1 MFSALRRASIGPAAL
16 IGCCILVTPA
26 SAQSSWTGATGDWF
40 NPANW
45 SLGVPNSATVLPTVG
60 NGGTAQ
66 IAGAVNLGNNA
77 IFVTNNSTV
86 ELQSGGSI
94 AAGSVI
100 VDAGGE
106 LLFNGSTAVNAT
118 IALGA
123 GAVLHSSLTGNLTS
137 RLVFG
142 DGTTSRIEAAPG
154 QELTINLGTLGTFP
168 PPVAGTGVIFGS
180 ATNNGVIIVGPQA
193 VGGSYSYGNPTFTIE
208 VAGGTLRVGDP
219 QVLPLVLA
227 GHVTTVDAGA
237 ALDLNTFSGAL
248 AVTLIDL
255 KGGTFRTGADVTLGG
270 NFVAEAGSTIAAAS
284 GSTLTITA
292 DNFLLRGAVKFG
304 SATDTGVIVIGTR
317 LLFPQASIEVVSGTL
332 RAGSSMWGVAI
343 AQLDFTKVDVGATLD
358 LNDFNVTLNKLQGG
372 GSVTTGVSA
381 AMTVSLTGSSIF
393 SGAINGAGQ
402 LELLDGV
409 NILTGANTYT
419 GGTRIDVGA
428 TLQLG
433 SGGATGSVNGDIT
446 DNGSLVIN
454 RSNVYEYGGIIS
466 GNGSLT
472 QSGPGTLVLTGN
484 NLYTGGTAIASGAAL
499 QLGNGGASGSVV
511 GDITDNG
518 TLIFNRSGSLNV
530 AGTISGAGAVQ
541 QNGSGTTTLSAVN
554 TYTGGTTVN
563 AGTLNVTGSIAGT
576 VDVVGGVLAGTGPV
590 SNLIVGSGGTFIPGA
605 GIPGSSMSVTG
616 SLMLASAALYV
627 VQVNPVT
634 SSLVSVAG
642 ATTLAGATVGVNF
655 LGGSYVSKQY
665 RILRS
670 SGGVSGTFGSLVEAN
685 LPSAFLTSLSYDTN
699 DVFLN
704 LQINYGV
711 LPGLNQ
717 NQRAAGTAIG
727 NFFNRNGIVPTA
739 FASLTPNGLTQ
750 ASGEPATGT
759 QQATFNA
766 MQLFLGLMTDPLS
779 GRRLG
784 DGYSPASAP
793 SFAEQRGDKA
803 HPGPTGDPAAVVSRY
818 APGAAPDF
826 DQRWNVWT
834 AGFGGSQTT
843 NGNAVVGSNVATSQ
857 VYGTAIGVDYRLS
870 PFTQAG
876 FALAGG
882 GTSFSV
888 AHGLGGGRSDLF
900 QAGAYLRHFA
910 GPAYISA
917 AVAYGWQDVTTDR
930 SVAIVDVERLRA
942 RFNANAFSGRL
953 ESGYRLAVPWI
964 AVTPYAAGQF
974 TTLDLPAYAE
984 QTLSGANTF
993 ALAYSARNIMASR
1006 TELGVRPD
1014 RSWAMT
1020 DSVLTLRGRAAWAH
1034 DFNTI
1039 REIGATFQTLPGASF
1054 FVNGAA
1060 QAHDAV
1066 LAATSA
1072 EMNWVNGWSTAIAFE
1087 GEFSNL
1093 TASYAG
1099 KGVVRYSW

>member
-1 MFSALRRASIGPAAL
+1 
-16 IGCCILVTPA
+16 
-26 SAQSSWTGATGDWF
+26 
-40 NPANW
+40 
-45 SLGVPNSATVLPTVG
+45 
-60 NGGTAQ
+60 
-66 IAGAVNLGNNA
+66 VNLGGNV

-100 VDAGGE
+100 VDSGGE
-106 LLFNGSTAVNAT
+106 LLLNGSSAVNAT

-142 DGTTSRIEAAPG
+142 DGTSSRIEAAPG
-154 QELTINLGTLGTFP
+154 QELTINLGTLGTN
-168 PPVAGTGVIFGS
+168 PPVVVGTTAVIFGS
-180 ATNNGVIIVGPQA
+180 VTNTGVIIVGPQA
-193 VGGSYSYGNPTFTIE
+193 VGGSYSYGNPHFTIE
-208 VAGGTLRVGDP
+208 VAGGTLRFGDP
-219 QVLPLVLA
+219 QILPLVLS
-227 GHVTTVDAGA
+227 GHVTAVDAGA
-237 ALDLNTFSGAL
+237 TLDLNTFSGAL
-248 AVTLIDL
+248 AGTFIDL
-255 KGGTFRTGADVTLGG
+255 IGGTFRTGADVTLGG
-270 NFVAEAGSTIAAAS
+270 SLFASPGSTFAAAS
-284 GSTLTITA
+284 GSTLTLTPQ
-292 DNFLLRGAVKFG
+292 LVLRGAIKFG
-304 SATDTGVIVIGTR
+304 SATDTGVVVIGTPAINGS
-317 LLFPQASIEVVSGTL
+317 LFPNTSIEVVSGTL
-332 RAGSSMWGVAI
+332 RAGSSLLGVFT
-343 AQLDFTKVDVGATLD
+343 AQLDFTKVDAGATLD
-358 LNDFNVTLNKLQGG
+358 LNDFNATINKLQGG

-381 AMTVSLTGSSIF
+381 AMTVSLTGGSIF
-393 SGAINGAGQ
+393 SGAISGAGQ

-409 NILTGANTYT
+409 NILTGASTHT

-433 SGGATGSVNGDIT
+433 NGGSTGSVNGNIT

-484 NLYTGGTAIASGAAL
+484 NLYTGGTTIGSGAAL
-499 QLGNGGASGSVV
+499 QLGNGGAGGSVA

-541 QNGSGTTTLSAVN
+541 QNGSGTTTLGAVN
-554 TYTGGTTVN
+554 TYAGGTTVN
-563 AGTLNVTGSIAGT
+563 AGTLNVTGSIPGT
-576 VDVVGGVLAGTGPV
+576 VDVVGGVLTGSGAV
-590 SNLIVGSGGTFIPGA
+590 SNLIVDSGGTFIPGA
-605 GIPGSSMSVTG
+605 GSPASSMSVTG

-627 VQVNPVT
+627 VQVNPAT
-634 SSLVSVAG
+634 SSLASVAG
-642 ATTLAGATVGVNF
+642 ATTLDGATVGVNF

-665 RILRS
+665 LILRS

-685 LPSAFLTSLSYDTN
+685 LPSGFLTSLTYDAN

-717 NQRAAGTAIG
+717 NQRAVGTAIG
-727 NFFNRNGIVPTA
+727 NFFNRNGTVPTA
-739 FASLTPNGLTQ
+739 FGSLTPIGLTQ

-766 MQLFLGLMTDPLS
+766 MQLFLGLMTDPSS
-779 GRRLG
+779 GGRLG
-784 DGYSPASAP
+784 YGSSPASVA

-818 APGAAPDF
+818 AAGAAPEF

-843 NGNAVVGSNVATSQ
+843 NGNTVVGSNVATSQ

-888 AHGLGGGRSDLF
+888 AQGLGGGRSDLF
-900 QAGAYLRHFA
+900 QAGAYLRHYA
-910 GPAYISA
+910 GPAYTSA
-917 AVAYGWQDVTTDR
+917 ALAYGWQDVTTDR
-930 SVAIVDVERLRA
+930 TVAIVDVERLRA
-942 RFNANAFSGRL
+942 KFNANAFSGRL
-953 ESGYRLAVPWI
+953 ESGYRLPTPWI

-993 ALAYSARNIMASR
+993 ALAYSARNITTSLS
-1006 TELGVRPD
+1006 ELGVRTD
-1014 RSWAMT
+1014 RSWAMAN
-1020 DSVLTLRGRAAWAH
+1020 SILTLRGRVAWAH

-1060 QAHDAV
+1060 QAHDAA
-1066 LAATSA
+1066 LATASA
-1072 EMNWVNGWSTAIAFE
+1072 ETNWVNGWSTAIAFE

-1093 TASYAG
+1093 TTSYAG